1 MSAASFETFRKNIA
15 VSNSDD
21 ISTKYRAITNRLN
34 KDYWDVE
41 QEYLHCL
48 QVGSYGRNTAID
60 GVSDLDMIFELPWHV
75 HDRFCNRQGN
85 IQSQLLADVR
95 EKLKARYPTTKI
107 KADGQVVVVDFKS
120 YRVEVLPAFV
130 EANGSYKFADSNGD
144 GSWKWCWPK
153 DEMNA
158 MQSVQ
163 VRSNHNLKRVCKMIR
178 AWKNHKG
185 APMSGMLIDTL
196 CFNFFNEN
204 KSYDNKSYASY
215 PELVRDIFTYLAD
228 RPDQAYW
235 LAPGS
240 KDRVFPNGKFQA
252 KAKKAAAK
260 CQEALD
266 TDKPTIKDDRW
277 KSVFG
282 RPFPRLSAVAKGASA
297 RSTSFNNTEQFIEDQ
312 FPVDVQ
318 FEVQIECEVSFQGRN
333 EKRIRWMESVFPIH
347 LGRNLK
353 FKVTSCTVPQPD
365 ALLWKVRNVGPVA
378 EQRGIRGQINPDK
391 GDWTLSEKT
400 DFPGPHYVE
409 CYVIKDGVCVAL
421 DRFDVPIDSI

>member
-1 MSAASFETFRKNIA
+1 M
-15 VSNSDD
+15 
-21 ISTKYRAITNRLN
+21 
-34 KDYWDVE
+34 
-41 QEYLHCL
+41 
-48 QVGSYGRNTAID
+48 
-60 GVSDLDMIFELPWHV
+60 
-75 HDRFCNRQGN
+75 
-85 IQSQLLADVR
+85 
-95 EKLKARYPTTKI
+95 
-107 KADGQVVVVDFKS
+107 DFKS

-163 VRSNHNLKRVCKMIR
+163 VRSNHNLKRVCKMVR
-178 AWKNHKG
+178 AWKNLKG

-215 PELVRDIFTYLAD
+215 PELVQDIFTYLGD

-252 KAKKAAAK
+252 KAKKAASK

-266 TDKPTIKDDRW
+266 TDKPTVKDDRW

-282 RPFPRLSAVAKGASA
+282 RPFPRLSAAAKGASGP
-297 RSTSFNNTEQFIEDQ
+297 T
-312 FPVDVQ
+312 
-318 FEVQIECEVSFQGRN
+318 
-333 EKRIRWMESVFPIH
+333 
-347 LGRNLK
+347 
-353 FKVTSCTVPQPD
+353 TV
-365 ALLWKVRNVGPVA
+365 K
-378 EQRGIRGQINPDK
+378 
-391 GDWTLSEKT
+391 
-400 DFPGPHYVE
+400 
-409 CYVIKDGVCVAL
+409 
-421 DRFDVPIDSI
+421 

>member
-34 KDYWDVE
+34 KDYWAVE

-60 GVSDLDMIFELPWHV
+60 GVSDLDMIFELPCHV
-75 HDRFCNRQGN
+75 HDRFCSRQGN

-95 EKLKARYPTTKI
+95 EKLKVRYRTTKI

-153 DEMNA
+153 DEMIA

-163 VRSNHNLKRVCKMIR
+163 VRSNHNLKRVCKMVR

-215 PELVRDIFTYLAD
+215 PELVRDIFTYLGD

-240 KDRVFPNGKFQA
+240 KDRVHPNGKFQA

-260 CQEALD
+260 CQEALN
-266 TDKPTIKDDRW
+266 TDKPTVKDDRW

-282 RPFPRLSAVAKGASA
+282 RPFPRLSAAAKGASA
-297 RSTSFNNTEQFIEDQ
+297 RGISFNNTEQFIGDQ

-318 FEVQIECEVSFQGRN
+318 FEVQIECEVSFTN
-333 EKRIRWMESVFPIH
+333 VLRILFF
-347 LGRNLK
+347 L
-353 FKVTSCTVPQPD
+353 
-365 ALLWKVRNVGPVA
+365 
-378 EQRGIRGQINPDK
+378 
-391 GDWTLSEKT
+391 
-400 DFPGPHYVE
+400 
-409 CYVIKDGVCVAL
+409 
-421 DRFDVPIDSI
+421 